1 MGPRPKVVFL
11 VGPTA
16 VGKTAWGV
24 RLAQALGCEI
34 LNADSRQFF
43 AGIPIG
49 TAQPTAEEQAA
60 VPHHFVGHLP
70 LEALYSAGDFERDAR
85 AWIAARPCSI
95 VVGGSGL
102 YVQALLDGLDAVP
115 RDLDVRKELN
125 AAVEAG
131 GLAELVAE
139 LERVDPVTAARIDRS
154 NPQRVVRALEVC
166 RATGQPFSAFHRDVE
181 RERPFDAL
189 VIGVQ
194 RTREELNDRI
204 ARRVQAMVAEGF
216 EEEARRVW
224 PKRDLNSLKT
234 VGYRE
239 WFDHF
244 EGRCTRDEALDWITI
259 RTRQFAKRQMTWFR
273 RMPQLEWFAATEFDA
288 ALERATKWT
297 ASASPSE

>member
-1 MGPRPKVVFL
+1 MEQRPKVVFI

-24 RLAQALGCEI
+24 QFARDLGCEI
-34 LNADSRQFF
+34 LNADSRQFYT
-43 AGIPIG
+43 GIPIG

-60 VPHHFVGHLP
+60 APHHFVGHLP

-85 AWIAARPCSI
+85 AWIAKRSISI

-115 RDLDVRKELN
+115 RDLAVRKELN
-125 AAVEAG
+125 AVVEAG
-131 GLAELVAE
+131 GLSQLVTE
-139 LERVDPVTAARIDRS
+139 LEQVDPVTAARIDRS

-166 RATGQPFSAFHRDVE
+166 RATGQPFSAFHFNGE

-189 VIGVQ
+189 VIGMQ
-194 RTREELNDRI
+194 RTREELNERI
-204 ARRVQAMVAEGF
+204 AQRVVAMVAEGF

-224 PKRDLNSLKT
+224 PKKQVNSLKT

-244 EGRCTRDEALDWITI
+244 EGRCTRAEALEWITI

-273 RMPQLEWFAATEFDA
+273 RMPQVEWFFASEFDA
-288 ALERATKWT
+288 AHQRVLNWAKG
-297 ASASPSE
+297 SPHLT

>member
-1 MGPRPKVVFL
+1 MEPRPKVVFL

-24 RLAQALGCEI
+24 RFAQSLGCEI
-34 LNADSRQFF
+34 ANADSRQFY

-70 LEALYSAGDFERDAR
+70 LEALYSAGDFVRDAE
-85 AWIAARPCSI
+85 AWITTRPCSI

-102 YVQALLDGLDAVP
+102 YVQALLDGLDEVP
-115 RDLDVRKELN
+115 RDLAVREELN
-125 AAVEAG
+125 AVVEAG
-131 GLAELVAE
+131 GLAQLVAE
-139 LERVDPVTAARIDRS
+139 LEQVDPVTAARIDRS
-154 NPQRVVRALEVC
+154 NPQRVVRALEVH
-166 RATGQPFSAFHRDVE
+166 RATGKPFSAFHRAGE

-204 ARRVQAMVAEGF
+204 ERRVKAMVAEGF

-224 PKRDLNSLKT
+224 PKKHLNSLKT

-244 EGRCTRDEALDWITI
+244 EGRCTREEALDWIAI

-273 RMPQLEWFAATEFDA
+273 RMPQLEWFAASEFDA
-288 ALERATKWT
+288 ALHRVKQWT
-297 ASASPSE
+297 ASPTPTS